1 MSQRIV
7 HILPEQVA
15 SQIAAGEV
23 VERPASAL
31 KELVENALDAGARAV
46 TVEIERGGGALL
58 AVADDGCGM
67 GREDAILA
75 LRRHATSKIRD
86 AADLVAIRTLG
97 FRGEALAAI
106 ASVSRMVLRT
116 RRPADDDG
124 IEIVAVGGE
133 IESVT
138 QCAMAPGTRIEVR
151 DLFFNTPARLKF
163 LKTMATEQG
172 AAADAI
178 QRLALVNYRVAFR
191 FGADGRTVAAM
202 PRAASLLE
210 RLRQLFGAK
219 LAERMLQFD
228 YRNGSARAW
237 GLAAGSQ
244 ESFATARMV
253 FTFVNGRAVRDRM
266 LARAVAQAY
275 ATLIPRGRHP
285 AVALMIELRAEE
297 VDVNV
302 HPMKTEVRF
311 RNAGAVF
318 ELVYHALRARLS
330 DQTAANGSGTTQT
343 AANGSGTAQ
352 AAAHGGGNGQ
362 TAVNGGGSNYTDN
375 ACEIQNV
382 EADGGRGLIEAG
394 RAAQVAASSGAGLR
408 EATAADRPLRL
419 VADAPAAL
427 RGDQRPLGLGYRHA
441 DQAAAGP
448 DGTAGLDDGSA
459 GPGPAAI
466 SSIVTA
472 LGVTDRAGGIAA
484 REAQIPRYSELRVLG
499 QLFTGYIVLEDISAR
514 SDDGLILVDQHA
526 AHERVTFERL
536 KTEMRAG
543 GIRTQALLAP
553 ATLELGMARASMVM
567 AGIAELRAIGF
578 ELEQFG
584 PSTLLLKAT
593 PAAFGAAG
601 DGLKLLRDMIEGI
614 GEGGGRARDES
625 AFEDL
630 LKRLACH
637 GSVRVGRQLAAP
649 EITALLTALDATPFK
664 SNCPHGRPVHIRFA
678 RGSIERLFRR

>member
-1 MSQRIV
+1 MSDRIV

-58 AVADDGCGM
+58 MVTDDGCGM

-86 AADLVAIRTLG
+86 AADLTAIHTLG

-116 RRPADDDG
+116 RRPVDDDG

-133 IESVT
+133 IERVT

-163 LKTMATEQG
+163 LKTVATEQG

-178 QRLALVNYRVAFR
+178 QRLALAHYRVAFR
-191 FGADGRTVAAM
+191 LGADGRSVAAM

-219 LAERMLQFD
+219 LADRMIAFD
-228 YRNGSARAW
+228 YRAGRARAW

-244 ESFATARMV
+244 ESFATPRMV
-253 FTFVNGRAVRDRM
+253 FSFVNGRAVRDRM

-311 RNAGAVF
+311 RNSGAVF

-330 DQTAANGSGTTQT
+330 DQTGVND
-343 AANGSGTAQ
+343 
-352 AAAHGGGNGQ
+352 GGNGG
-362 TAVNGGGSNYTDN
+362 TPADN
-375 ACEIQNV
+375 EGENQAAT
-382 EADGGRGLIEAG
+382 ADGGGGLIDIGATDIDETAP
-394 RAAQVAASSGAGLR
+394 AAASSGAGLR
-408 EATAADRPLRL
+408 EALGADRPLRL
-419 VADAPAAL
+419 IADAPAAL

-466 SSIVTA
+466 SQIAAA
-472 LGVTDRAGGIAA
+472 LGVTDRTGGIAV
-484 REAQIPRYSELRVLG
+484 REAQIPRYSGLRVLG

-536 KTEMRAG
+536 KAEMRAG
-543 GIRTQALLAP
+543 GVRTQALLAP
-553 ATLELGMARASMVM
+553 ATLELGVARASMVM

-584 PSTLLLKAT
+584 PSTLLLKAA
-593 PAAFGAAG
+593 PAVFGAAG

>member
-7 HILPEQVA
+7 HILPERVA

-31 KELVENALDAGARAV
+31 KELVENALDAGAHAV

-58 AVADDGCGM
+58 AVTDDGCGM

-75 LRRHATSKIRD
+75 LRRHATSKIRA
-86 AADLVAIRTLG
+86 AADLAAIRTLG

-106 ASVSRMVLRT
+106 ASVSRMVMRT
-116 RRPADDDG
+116 RRPADDEG
-124 IEIVAVGGE
+124 LEIVAVGGE
-133 IESVT
+133 IERVT

-163 LKTMATEQG
+163 LKTVATEQG

-191 FGADGRTVAAM
+191 LGADGRIVAAM

-219 LAERMLQFD
+219 LAERMLEFD

-244 ESFATARMV
+244 ESFATPRMV
-253 FTFVNGRAVRDRM
+253 FSFVNGRAVRDRM

-311 RNAGAVF
+311 RNSGAVF
-318 ELVYHALRARLS
+318 ELVYHALRARLA
-330 DQTAANGSGTTQT
+330 DQTAANGGNSQI
-343 AANGSGTAQ
+343 AA
-352 AAAHGGGNGQ
+352 
-362 TAVNGGGSNYTDN
+362 NGGGSNYADN
-375 ACEIQNV
+375 AGEMQNV
-382 EADGGRGLIEAG
+382 GADGGSGTIEVG
-394 RAAQVAASSGAGLR
+394 TSAQIAASSGAGLQ
-408 EATAADRPLRL
+408 TTGSDRPLRL
-419 VADAPAAL
+419 VADGLAAL
-427 RGDQRPLGLGYRHA
+427 RGDQRPLGLGYRHT
-441 DQAAAGP
+441 DHGAAGP
-448 DGTAGLDDGSA
+448 DGTAGLDDGAA

-466 SSIVTA
+466 SEIAAV
-472 LGVTDRAGGIAA
+472 LGVNGHADGIAA
-484 REAQIPRYSELRVLG
+484 REAPIPRYSELRVLG

-553 ATLELGMARASMVM
+553 ATLELGVARVSMVM

-593 PAAFGAAG
+593 PAVFGAAG
-601 DGLKLLRDMIEGI
+601 DGLKLLLDMIEGI

-649 EITALLTALDATPFK
+649 EIAALLAALDATPFK